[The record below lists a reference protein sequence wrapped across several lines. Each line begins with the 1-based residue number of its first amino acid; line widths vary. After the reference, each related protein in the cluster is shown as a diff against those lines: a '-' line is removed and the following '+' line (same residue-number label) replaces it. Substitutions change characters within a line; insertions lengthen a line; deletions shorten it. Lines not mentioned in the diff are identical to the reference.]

1 MYQILIEKLKK
12 HSKISDFKDELQ
24 YNQKK
29 SKELNDE
36 IKELKDKILRF
47 DILTNTGIQIPE
59 KKSDEEK
66 FGFLTKAEDERRKKE
81 EENSKSPR
89 LKRIEQDKQ
98 IPLVKRKNQIF
109 VKTNPGDNILQNQ
122 FYNLDDCILEM

>member
-66 FGFLTKAEDERRKKE
+66 FGFLTKAEDERR
-81 EENSKSPR
+81 
-89 LKRIEQDKQ
+89 
-98 IPLVKRKNQIF
+98 
-109 VKTNPGDNILQNQ
+109 
-122 FYNLDDCILEM
+122 